1 MVTKFLKFIKE
12 WGKLS
17 PVVAEKVGKKSTWK
31 ENGIPEDFPAI
42 VSKQLVLSA
51 LKKVFTDYIE
61 AKLTCAQVEPC
72 KFVSNHKFTYGR

>member
-1 MVTKFLKFIKE
+1 MVTKFFKFIKE

-42 VSKQLVLSA
+42 V
-51 LKKVFTDYIE
+51 I
-61 AKLTCAQVEPC
+61 P
-72 KFVSNHKFTYGR
+72 G